1 MKRMRIDRASLEAL
15 YPPMDAAFERELR
28 QRIAGLP
35 AGKEKAMKKKT
46 GFALVLAAALLLAL
60 AASALA
66 AFAASQG
73 FFADVARIQLEGGYY
88 DGWTL
93 EEKEQVVRLMKE
105 NGILTDAQAWDTA
118 LRETDAKQ
126 REAALD
132 SLFAGRYGVNG
143 RTDVIGVDSILIKE
157 KGALETWSME
167 DKAWY
172 SAMLEDIGL
181 LGSDAEVY
189 MLPDEGAISVLEA
202 EQIAREAVISAYGLK
217 SDALDGCTALV
228 DCREYIDEVGVLPP
242 YFLVEL
248 RRGENP
254 LYWVCVSQQGRV
266 LSSED
271 GYSSVTSPAEDA
283 AEQKRRAALEAVPQE
298 QRLAAHTDG
307 LAALPV
313 QTVELSQDAWI
324 DGMTTLLDGTL
335 LVYGYAQSAE
345 GVLAGLE
352 VEGKTP
358 FALRMDE
365 HGEVL
370 WRTALEQ
377 QGCVTAAME
386 LDGGDILLLIEED
399 TDDVEDRHYY
409 QTRLDADG
417 SAKETVLLPMTEE
430 MTGIRCEYELLWASA
445 GHGGFLLDGVAGA
458 RNIPFCVQLDEGGKP
473 VFARTMEE
481 LGGMP
486 VSVYAAQD
494 GYIVAAWNRK
504 SELPLLRWLDEE
516 GNTVSESPAD
526 AALAGLGIVRILP
539 CEDGSII
546 ATASSGEAGDHR
558 LLCIDANGGLR
569 WQVQGRLDTGT
580 NASRMGLVKLKRGYA
595 TLCRH
600 DLPGDDTV
608 MHRGLVLFGDDG
620 HQVSELRLS
629 PLEEDRNWRGSASL
643 AAVGEWGL
651 AVAVNVLEEDSADW
665 SVSRNSC
672 AVLIADTKR
681 QK

>member
-15 YPPMDAAFERELR
+15 YPPMDAAFERALR

-35 AGKEKAMKKKT
+35 AEREKTMKKKT
-46 GFALVLAAALLLAL
+46 GLALVLAAALLLAL
-60 AASALA
+60 AATALA

-93 EEKEQVVRLMKE
+93 GEKEQVVQLMKE
-105 NGILTDAQAWDTA
+105 NGILTDAQAWDAA
-118 LRETDAKQ
+118 LRETDAQK
-126 REAALD
+126 RETALD
-132 SLFAGRYGVNG
+132 ALFAARYGVNG

-157 KGALETWSME
+157 KGPFETWSME

-189 MLPDEGAISVLEA
+189 MLPDEDAISVQEA
-202 EQIAREAVISAYGLK
+202 ERIAREAVISAYGME
-217 SDALDGCTALV
+217 SDALDDCTALV

-271 GYSSVTSPAEDA
+271 GYSGVTSPAEDA
-283 AEQKRRAALEAVPQE
+283 AEKKRRAALEAVPQE
-298 QRLAAHTDG
+298 QRLAAHTAS
-307 LAALPV
+307 LEMLPV

-324 DGMTTLLDGTL
+324 DGLVTLADGTL
-335 LVYGYAQSAE
+335 LVYGYAQSAD
-345 GVLAGLE
+345 GLLAGLE

-358 FALRMDE
+358 FALRMDG

-370 WRTALEQ
+370 WRTALEL

-386 LDGGDILLLIEED
+386 LYGGDILLLIEED

-417 SAKETVLLPMTEE
+417 AAKETVLIPMTEE
-430 MTGIRCEYELLWASA
+430 MTGIRCEFELLWASK
-445 GHGGFLLDGVAGA
+445 GHSGFLLEGVAGA
-458 RNIPFCVQLDEGGKP
+458 RNIPFCVQLDERGKP

-486 VSVYAAQD
+486 VSVHAAQE

-504 SELPLLRWLDEE
+504 SELPLLRWLDED
-516 GNTVSESPAD
+516 GDTVRESPAD

-539 CEDGSII
+539 CEDGSIT

-558 LLCIDANGGLR
+558 LLCIDTQGALV

-580 NASRMGLVKLKRGYA
+580 YTSWMGLVKLKQGYV

-608 MHRGLVLFGDDG
+608 THRGLVLFDVEG
-620 HQVSELRLS
+620 HQVGELRLS

-651 AVAVNVLEEDSADW
+651 AVGVNVLEENSADW

-672 AVLIADTKR
+672 AVMLIDMR
-681 QK
+681 GE

>member
-15 YPPMDAAFERELR
+15 YPPMDAAFERALR

-35 AGKEKAMKKKT
+35 AEREKTMKKKT
-46 GFALVLAAALLLAL
+46 GLALVLAAALLLAL
-60 AASALA
+60 AATALA

-93 EEKEQVVRLMKE
+93 GEKEQVVRLMKE
-105 NGILTDAQAWDTA
+105 NGILTDAQAWDAA
-118 LRETDAKQ
+118 LRETDAQK
-126 REAALD
+126 RETALD
-132 SLFAGRYGVNG
+132 ALFAARYGVNG

-157 KGALETWSME
+157 KGPFETWSME

-189 MLPDEGAISVLEA
+189 MLPDEDAISVQEA
-202 EQIAREAVISAYGLK
+202 ERIAREAVISAYGME
-217 SDALDGCTALV
+217 SDALDDCTALV

-271 GYSSVTSPAEDA
+271 GYSSVTSPEEDA
-283 AEQKRRAALEAVPQE
+283 EEQKRRAALEAVPPE
-298 QRLAAHTDG
+298 QRLAAHTAS
-307 LAALPV
+307 LEMLPV
-313 QTVELSQDAWI
+313 QTVELSQDAWL
-324 DGMTTLLDGTL
+324 DGMETLSDGTL
-335 LVYGYAQSAE
+335 LVYGYAQSAD
-345 GVLAGLE
+345 GLLAGLE

-358 FALRMDE
+358 FALRMDG

-370 WRTALEQ
+370 WRTALDQ

-386 LDGGDILLLIEED
+386 LYGGDILLLIEED
-399 TDDVEDRHYY
+399 TDDVEDRRYY

-417 SAKETVLLPMTEE
+417 AAKETVLIPMTEE
-430 MTGIRCEYELLWASA
+430 MTGIRCEFELLWASK
-445 GHGGFLLDGVAGA
+445 GHGGFLLEGVAGA
-458 RNIPFCVQLDEGGKP
+458 RNIPFCVQLDERGQP

-486 VSVYAAQD
+486 VSVHAAQE
-494 GYIVAAWNRK
+494 GYIVTAWNRK
-504 SELPLLRWLDEE
+504 SELPLLRWLD
-516 GNTVSESPAD
+516 GDGDTVRESPAD

-539 CEDGSII
+539 CEDGSIT

-558 LLCIDANGGLR
+558 LLCIDTQGALV

-580 NASRMGLVKLKRGYA
+580 YTSWMGLVKLKQGYV

-608 MHRGLVLFGDDG
+608 THRGLVLFDVEG
-620 HQVSELRLS
+620 HQVGELRLS

-651 AVAVNVLEEDSADW
+651 AVGVNVLEENSADW

-672 AVLIADTKR
+672 AVMLIDMR
-681 QK
+681 GE

>member
-15 YPPMDAAFERELR
+15 YPPMDAAFERALR

-35 AGKEKAMKKKT
+35 AEREKTMKKKT
-46 GFALVLAAALLLAL
+46 GLALVLAAALLLAL
-60 AASALA
+60 AATALA

-105 NGILTDAQAWDTA
+105 NGILTDAQAWDAA
-118 LRETDAKQ
+118 LRETDAQK
-126 REAALD
+126 RETALD
-132 SLFAGRYGVNG
+132 ALFAARYGVNG

-157 KGALETWSME
+157 KGPFETWSME

-189 MLPDEGAISVLEA
+189 MLPEEDAISVQEA
-202 EQIAREAVISAYGLK
+202 ERIAREAVISAYGME
-217 SDALDGCTALV
+217 SDALDDCTALV

-271 GYSSVTSPAEDA
+271 GYSGVTSPAEDVE
-283 AEQKRRAALEAVPQE
+283 EQKRRAALEAVPQE
-298 QRLAAHTDG
+298 QRLAAHTAS
-307 LAALPV
+307 LEMLPV

-324 DGMTTLLDGTL
+324 DGLVTLADGTL
-335 LVYGYAQSAE
+335 LVYGYAQSAD
-345 GVLAGLE
+345 GLLAGLE

-358 FALRMDE
+358 FALRMDG

-370 WRTALEQ
+370 WRTALEL

-386 LDGGDILLLIEED
+386 LYGGDILLLIEED
-399 TDDVEDRHYY
+399 AEDVTRQRYC
-409 QTRLDADG
+409 QIRLDADG
-417 SAKETVLLPMTEE
+417 TAKETVLIPMTEE
-430 MTGIRCEYELLWASA
+430 MTGIRCEFELLWASK
-445 GHGGFLLDGVAGA
+445 GHGGFLLEGVAGA
-458 RNIPFCVQLDEGGKP
+458 RNIPFCVQLDERGQP

-486 VSVYAAQD
+486 VSVHAAQE
-494 GYIVAAWNRK
+494 GYIVTAWNRK
-504 SELPLLRWLDEE
+504 SELPLLRWLD
-516 GNTVSESPAD
+516 GDGDTVRESPAD

-539 CEDGSII
+539 CEDGSIT

-558 LLCIDANGGLR
+558 LLCIDTQGALV

-580 NASRMGLVKLKRGYA
+580 YTSWMGLVKLKQGYA

-608 MHRGLVLFGDDG
+608 THRGLVLFDVEG
-620 HQVSELRLS
+620 HQVGELRLS

-651 AVAVNVLEEDSADW
+651 AVGVNVLEENSADW

-672 AVLIADTKR
+672 TVMLIDMR
-681 QK
+681 GE

>member
-15 YPPMDAAFERELR
+15 YPPMDAAFERGLR
-28 QRIAGLP
+28 RRIAGLP
-35 AGKEKAMKKKT
+35 MGKEKAMKKKT
-46 GFALVLAAALLLAL
+46 GLALVLAAALLLAL
-60 AASALA
+60 AATALA

-105 NGILTDAQAWDTA
+105 NGILTEAQEWDAALSERDAQ
-118 LRETDAKQ
+118 R

-132 SLFAGRYGVNG
+132 SLFAARYGVNG
-143 RTDVIGVDSILIKE
+143 RTDVIGVDSILMKE
-157 KGALETWSME
+157 KGPLETWSME

-189 MLPDEGAISVLEA
+189 MLPEEGAISVQEA
-202 EQIAREAVISAYGLK
+202 ERIAKDAVISAYGME
-217 SDALDGCTALV
+217 DGALDGCTAQV
-228 DCREYIDEVGVLPP
+228 DCREYIDEVGLLPP

-248 RRGENP
+248 RQGENP

-266 LSSED
+266 LTSAD
-271 GYSSVTSPAEDA
+271 GYSGVTSPAEDT
-283 AEQKRRAALEAVPQE
+283 AERKRRAELEAVPQE
-298 QRLAAHTDG
+298 QRLATHTEG
-307 LAALPV
+307 LEILPV
-313 QTVELSQDAWI
+313 RTVQVSQDAWI
-324 DGMTTLLDGTL
+324 DGLLTLSDGML
-335 LVYGYAQSAE
+335 LVYGDAQSAD
-345 GVLAGLE
+345 GLLAGLE
-352 VEGKTP
+352 VEGETP

-365 HGEVL
+365 NGEVL

-386 LDGGDILLLIEED
+386 LDGGDLLLLIED
-399 TDDVEDRHYY
+399 DADDVTQQRYH
-409 QTRLDADG
+409 QVRLGPDG
-417 SAKETVLLPMTEE
+417 AVKGTMLIPKTEK
-430 MTGIRCEYELLWASA
+430 MTGIRCEYELLWASG
-445 GHGGFLLDGVAGA
+445 GHGGFLMEGVAGA
-458 RNIPFCVQLDEGGKP
+458 RNIPFCVQLDEAGQP

-486 VSVYAAQD
+486 VSVHAAQD

-504 SELPLLRWLDEE
+504 SGLPLLRWLDGA
-516 GNTVSESPAD
+516 GNTVRESTAD
-526 AALAGLGIVRILP
+526 AALAGLGIVRMLP
-539 CEDGSII
+539 CEDGSIV

-558 LLCIDANGGLR
+558 LLCIDAQGGLR
-569 WQVQGRLDTGT
+569 WQAQGELDTGM
-580 NASRMGLVKLKRGYA
+580 NAARMGLVRLKRGYV

-600 DLPGDDTV
+600 DLPEDDTV
-608 MHRGLVLFGDDG
+608 THRGLVLFGDDG
-620 HQVSELRLS
+620 HQVSELRLL

-651 AVAVNVLEEDSADW
+651 AVAVNVLEEDRADGSAD
-665 SVSRNSC
+665 RNIC
-672 AVLIADTKR
+672 AVLLVDMGGE
-681 QK
+681 

>member
-15 YPPMDAAFERELR
+15 YPPMDAAFERALR

-35 AGKEKAMKKKT
+35 AEREKTMKKKT
-46 GFALVLAAALLLAL
+46 GLALVLAAALLLAL
-60 AASALA
+60 AATALA

-93 EEKEQVVRLMKE
+93 GEKEQVVRLMKE
-105 NGILTDAQAWDTA
+105 NGILTDAQAWDAA
-118 LRETDAKQ
+118 LRETDAQK
-126 REAALD
+126 RETSLD
-132 SLFAGRYGVNG
+132 ALFAARYGVNG
-143 RTDVIGVDSILIKE
+143 RTDVIGVDSILMKE
-157 KGALETWSME
+157 KGPLETWSME

-189 MLPDEGAISVLEA
+189 MLPEEDAISVQEA
-202 EQIAREAVISAYGLK
+202 ERIAREAVISAYGME
-217 SDALDGCTALV
+217 SDALDDCTALV

-271 GYSSVTSPAEDA
+271 GYSGVTSPAEDA
-283 AEQKRRAALEAVPQE
+283 AEKKRRAALEAVPQE
-298 QRLAAHTDG
+298 QRLAAHT
-307 LAALPV
+307 ASIEMLPV

-324 DGMTTLLDGTL
+324 DGLVTLADGTL
-335 LVYGYAQSAE
+335 LVYGYAQSAD
-345 GVLAGLE
+345 GLLAGLE

-358 FALRMDE
+358 FALRMDG

-370 WRTALEQ
+370 WRTALDQ

-386 LDGGDILLLIEED
+386 LYSGDILLLIEED
-399 TDDVEDRHYY
+399 TDDVEDRRYY

-417 SAKETVLLPMTEE
+417 AAKETVLIPMTEE
-430 MTGIRCEYELLWASA
+430 MTGIRCEFELLWASG
-445 GHGGFLLDGVAGA
+445 GHGGFLLEGVAGA
-458 RNIPFCVQLDEGGKP
+458 RNIPFCVQLDERGQP

-486 VSVYAAQD
+486 VSVHAAQE
-494 GYIVAAWNRK
+494 GYIVTAWNRK
-504 SELPLLRWLDEE
+504 SELPLLRWLD
-516 GNTVSESPAD
+516 GDGDTVRESSAD

-539 CEDGSII
+539 CEDGSIT

-558 LLCIDANGGLR
+558 LLCIDTQGALV

-580 NASRMGLVKLKRGYA
+580 YTSWMGLVKLKQGYV

-608 MHRGLVLFGDDG
+608 THRGLVLFDVEG
-620 HQVSELRLS
+620 HQVGELRLS

-651 AVAVNVLEEDSADW
+651 AVGVNVLEENSADW

-672 AVLIADTKR
+672 AVMLIDMR
-681 QK
+681 GE

>member
-15 YPPMDAAFERELR
+15 YPPMDAAFERALR

-35 AGKEKAMKKKT
+35 EEREKTMKKKT
-46 GFALVLAAALLLAL
+46 GLALVLAAALLLAL
-60 AASALA
+60 AATALA

-93 EEKEQVVRLMKE
+93 GEKEQVVRLMKE
-105 NGILTDAQAWDTA
+105 NGILTDAQAWDAA
-118 LRETDAKQ
+118 LRETDAQK
-126 REAALD
+126 RETTLD
-132 SLFAGRYGVNG
+132 ALFAARYGVNG

-157 KGALETWSME
+157 KGPLETWSME

-189 MLPDEGAISVLEA
+189 MLPDEDAISVQEA
-202 EQIAREAVISAYGLK
+202 ERIAREAVISAYGME
-217 SDALDGCTALV
+217 SDALDDCTALV

-271 GYSSVTSPAEDA
+271 GYSSVTSPAEDVE
-283 AEQKRRAALEAVPQE
+283 EQKRRAALEAVPQE
-298 QRLAAHTDG
+298 QRLAAHTAS
-307 LAALPV
+307 LEMLPV
-313 QTVELSQDAWI
+313 QTVELSQDAWLE
-324 DGMTTLLDGTL
+324 DMLTLSDGTL
-335 LVYGYAQSAE
+335 LVYGYAQSAD
-345 GVLAGLE
+345 GLLAGLE
-352 VEGKTP
+352 IEGKTP
-358 FALRMDE
+358 FALRMDG

-370 WRTALEQ
+370 WRTALEL
-377 QGCVTAAME
+377 QGCVTVAME
-386 LDGGDILLLIEED
+386 LYGGDILLLIEED
-399 TDDVEDRHYY
+399 TDDVEDRRYY
-409 QTRLDADG
+409 QTRLDTDG
-417 SAKETVLLPMTEE
+417 AAKETVLLPMTEE
-430 MTGIRCEYELLWASA
+430 MTGIRCEFELLWASK
-445 GHGGFLLDGVAGA
+445 GHGGFLLEGVAGA
-458 RNIPFCVQLDEGGKP
+458 RNIPFCVQLDERGQP

-486 VSVYAAQD
+486 VSVHAAQE
-494 GYIVAAWNRK
+494 GYIVTAWNRK
-504 SELPLLRWLDEE
+504 SELPLLRWLD
-516 GNTVSESPAD
+516 GDGDTVRESPAD

-539 CEDGSII
+539 CEDGSIT

-558 LLCIDANGGLR
+558 LLCIDTQGALVWR
-569 WQVQGRLDTGT
+569 VQGRLDTGT
-580 NASRMGLVKLKRGYA
+580 YTSWMGLVKLKQGYVP
-595 TLCRH
+595 LCRH

-608 MHRGLVLFGDDG
+608 THRGLVLFDVEG
-620 HQVSELRLS
+620 HQVGELRLS

-651 AVAVNVLEEDSADW
+651 AVGVNVLEENSADW

-672 AVLIADTKR
+672 AVMLIDMR
-681 QK
+681 GE

>member
-15 YPPMDAAFERELR
+15 YPPMDAAFERALR

-35 AGKEKAMKKKT
+35 AEREKTMKKKT
-46 GFALVLAAALLLAL
+46 GLALVLAAALLLAL
-60 AASALA
+60 AATALA

-105 NGILTDAQAWDTA
+105 NGILTDAQAWDAA
-118 LRETDAKQ
+118 LRETDAQK
-126 REAALD
+126 RETALD
-132 SLFAGRYGVNG
+132 ALFAARYGVNG

-157 KGALETWSME
+157 KGPLETWSME

-189 MLPDEGAISVLEA
+189 MLPDEDAISVQEA
-202 EQIAREAVISAYGLK
+202 ERIAWEAVISAYGME
-217 SDALDGCTALV
+217 SDALDDCTALV

-271 GYSSVTSPAEDA
+271 GYSSVTSPEEDA
-283 AEQKRRAALEAVPQE
+283 EEQKRRAALEAVPPE
-298 QRLAAHTDG
+298 QRLAAHTAS
-307 LAALPV
+307 LEMLPV

-324 DGMTTLLDGTL
+324 DGLVTLADGTL
-335 LVYGYAQSAE
+335 LVYGYAQSAD
-345 GVLAGLE
+345 GLLAGLE

-358 FALRMDE
+358 FALRMDG

-370 WRTALEQ
+370 WRTALEL

-386 LDGGDILLLIEED
+386 LYGGDILLLIEED
-399 TDDVEDRHYY
+399 TDDVEDRRYY

-417 SAKETVLLPMTEE
+417 AAKETVLIPMTEE
-430 MTGIRCEYELLWASA
+430 MTGIRCEFELLWASK
-445 GHGGFLLDGVAGA
+445 GHGGFLLEGVAGA
-458 RNIPFCVQLDEGGKP
+458 RNIPFCVQLDERGQP

-486 VSVYAAQD
+486 VSVHAAQE
-494 GYIVAAWNRK
+494 GYIVTAWNRK
-504 SELPLLRWLDEE
+504 SELPLLRWLD
-516 GNTVSESPAD
+516 GDGDTVRESPAD

-539 CEDGSII
+539 CEDGSIT

-558 LLCIDANGGLR
+558 LLCIDTQGALV

-580 NASRMGLVKLKRGYA
+580 YTSWMGLVKLKQGYV

-608 MHRGLVLFGDDG
+608 TRRGLVLFDVEG
-620 HQVSELRLS
+620 HQVGELRLS
-629 PLEEDRNWRGSASL
+629 PFEEDRNWRGSASL

-651 AVAVNVLEEDSADW
+651 AVGVNVLEENSADW

-672 AVLIADTKR
+672 AVMLIDMR
-681 QK
+681 EE

>member
-15 YPPMDAAFERELR
+15 YPPMDAAFERALR

-35 AGKEKAMKKKT
+35 AEREKTMKKKT
-46 GFALVLAAALLLAL
+46 GLALVLAAALLLAL
-60 AASALA
+60 AATALA

-93 EEKEQVVRLMKE
+93 GEKEQVVRLMKE
-105 NGILTDAQAWDTA
+105 NGILTDAQAWDAA
-118 LRETDAKQ
+118 LRETDAQK
-126 REAALD
+126 RETALD
-132 SLFAGRYGVNG
+132 ALFAARYGVNG

-157 KGALETWSME
+157 KGPLETWSME

-189 MLPDEGAISVLEA
+189 MLPDEDAISVQEA
-202 EQIAREAVISAYGLK
+202 ERIAREAVISAYGME
-217 SDALDGCTALV
+217 SDALDDCTALV

-254 LYWVCVSQQGRV
+254 LYWVCVSQQGKV

-271 GYSSVTSPAEDA
+271 GYSSVTSPAEDVE
-283 AEQKRRAALEAVPQE
+283 EQKRRAALEAVPQE
-298 QRLAAHTDG
+298 QRLAAHTAS
-307 LAALPV
+307 LEMLPV
-313 QTVELSQDAWI
+313 QTVELSQDAWLE
-324 DGMTTLLDGTL
+324 DMLTLSDGTL
-335 LVYGYAQSAE
+335 LVYGYAQSAD
-345 GVLAGLE
+345 GLLAGLE
-352 VEGKTP
+352 IEGKTP
-358 FALRMDE
+358 FALRMDG

-370 WRTALEQ
+370 WRTALEL

-386 LDGGDILLLIEED
+386 LYGGDILLLIEED
-399 TDDVEDRHYY
+399 TDDVEDRRYY

-417 SAKETVLLPMTEE
+417 AAKETVLIPMTEE
-430 MTGIRCEYELLWASA
+430 MTGIRCEFELLWASK
-445 GHGGFLLDGVAGA
+445 GHGGFLLKGVAGA
-458 RNIPFCVQLDEGGKP
+458 RNIPFCVQLDERGQP

-486 VSVYAAQD
+486 VSVHAAQE

-504 SELPLLRWLDEE
+504 SELPLLRWLDGD
-516 GNTVSESPAD
+516 GNTVRESPAD

-539 CEDGSII
+539 CEDGSIT

-558 LLCIDANGGLR
+558 LLCIDTQGALV

-580 NASRMGLVKLKRGYA
+580 YTSWMGLVKLKQGYV

-600 DLPGDDTV
+600 DLPGDDTLT
-608 MHRGLVLFGDDG
+608 HRGLVLFDVEG
-620 HQVSELRLS
+620 HQVGELRLS

-643 AAVGEWGL
+643 AAVGEWAWPLG
-651 AVAVNVLEEDSADW
+651 
-665 SVSRNSC
+665 
-672 AVLIADTKR
+672 
-681 QK
+681 

>member
-15 YPPMDAAFERELR
+15 YPPMDAAFERALR

-35 AGKEKAMKKKT
+35 AEREKTMKKKT
-46 GFALVLAAALLLAL
+46 GLALVLAAALLLAL
-60 AASALA
+60 AATALA

-93 EEKEQVVRLMKE
+93 GEKEQVVRLMKE
-105 NGILTDAQAWDTA
+105 NGILTDAQAWDAA
-118 LRETDAKQ
+118 LHETDAQK
-126 REAALD
+126 RETALD
-132 SLFAGRYGVNG
+132 ALFAARYGVNG

-157 KGALETWSME
+157 KGPFETWSME

-189 MLPDEGAISVLEA
+189 MLPEEDAISVQEA
-202 EQIAREAVISAYGLK
+202 ERIAREAVISAYGME
-217 SDALDGCTALV
+217 SDALDDCTALV

-271 GYSSVTSPAEDA
+271 GYSSVTSPEEDA
-283 AEQKRRAALEAVPQE
+283 EEQKRRAALEAVPPE
-298 QRLAAHTDG
+298 QRLAAHTAS
-307 LAALPV
+307 LEMLPV
-313 QTVELSQDAWI
+313 QTVELSQDAWL
-324 DGMTTLLDGTL
+324 DGMETLSDGTL
-335 LVYGYAQSAE
+335 LVYGYAQSAD
-345 GVLAGLE
+345 GLLAGLE

-358 FALRMDE
+358 FALRMDG

-370 WRTALEQ
+370 WRTALDQ

-386 LDGGDILLLIEED
+386 LYGGDILLLIEED
-399 TDDVEDRHYY
+399 TDDVEDRRYY
-409 QTRLDADG
+409 QTRLVADG
-417 SAKETVLLPMTEE
+417 AAKEMVLIPMTEE
-430 MTGIRCEYELLWASA
+430 MTGIRCEFELLWASK
-445 GHGGFLLDGVAGA
+445 GHSGFLLEGVAGA
-458 RNIPFCVQLDEGGKP
+458 RNIPFCVQLDERGQP

-486 VSVYAAQD
+486 VSVHAAQE

-504 SELPLLRWLDEE
+504 SELPLLRWLD
-516 GNTVSESPAD
+516 GDGDTVRESSAD
-526 AALAGLGIVRILP
+526 AALAGLGIMRILP
-539 CEDGSII
+539 CEDGSIT

-558 LLCIDANGGLR
+558 LLCIDTQGALV

-580 NASRMGLVKLKRGYA
+580 YTSWMGLVKLKQGYA

-608 MHRGLVLFGDDG
+608 THRGLVLFDVEG
-620 HQVSELRLS
+620 HQVGELRLS

-651 AVAVNVLEEDSADW
+651 AVGVNVLEENSADW

-672 AVLIADTKR
+672 TVMLIDMR
-681 QK
+681 GE

>member
-35 AGKEKAMKKKT
+35 AGKEKAMKRKT
-46 GFALVLAAALLLAL
+46 GYALVLAAALLLAL
-60 AASALA
+60 AATALA

-93 EEKEQVVRLMKE
+93 GEKEQVVRLMKE
-105 NGILTDAQAWDTA
+105 NGILTDAQEWDAA
-118 LRETDAKQ
+118 LRETDAQQ

-157 KGALETWSME
+157 KGPLETWSME

-181 LGSDAEVY
+181 LGSDAEIY
-189 MLPDEGAISVLEA
+189 MLPDEDAISVQEA
-202 EQIAREAVISAYGLK
+202 ERIAREAVISAYGLK
-217 SDALDGCTALV
+217 SDALNGCTALV

-271 GYSSVTSPAEDA
+271 GYSSVTSPAEDV

-298 QRLAAHTDG
+298 RRLAAHADA

-324 DGMTTLLDGTL
+324 DGMTALADGTL
-335 LVYGYAQSAE
+335 LVYGYAQSADGLLE
-345 GVLAGLE
+345 GLE
-352 VEGKTP
+352 IEGKTP

-365 HGEVL
+365 HGAVL
-370 WRTALEQ
+370 WRTALDQ

-386 LDGGDILLLIEED
+386 LDGGDILLLID
-399 TDDVEDRHYY
+399 DDADDVTQRRYH
-409 QTRLDADG
+409 QTRLAPDG
-417 SAKETVLLPMTEE
+417 AAKETVLIPMTEE
-430 MTGIRCEYELLWASA
+430 MTGIRCEFELLWASA

-458 RNIPFCVQLDEGGKP
+458 QNIPFCVQLDERGRP

-481 LGGMP
+481 LSEMP
-486 VSVYAAQD
+486 VSIYAAQG

-504 SELPLLRWLDEE
+504 SELPLLRWLDRS
-516 GNTVSESPAD
+516 GNTVRESPAD
-526 AALAGLGIVRILP
+526 AALAGVGIVRILP
-539 CEDGSII
+539 CEDGSIM
-546 ATASSGEAGDHR
+546 ATASSGEEGDHR
-558 LLCIDANGGLR
+558 LLCLDAQGSLV

-580 NASRMGLVKLKRGYA
+580 YASRMGLVKLNQGYA

-600 DLPGDDTV
+600 DLPGDDT
-608 MHRGLVLFGDDG
+608 MTHQGLVLFDIEKR
-620 HQVSELRLS
+620 QVSELRLP
-629 PLEEDRNWRGSASL
+629 PLEEDRNWRGSAMLS
-643 AAVGEWGL
+643 AVGEEGV
-651 AVAVNVLEEDSADW
+651 AVAVNVLEEYSADR
-665 SVSRNSC
+665 SARCNSC
-672 AVLIADTKR
+672 AVLLADLRKAE
-681 QK
+681 

>member
-1 MKRMRIDRASLEAL
+1 MKRMRINRASLEAL
-15 YPPMDAAFERELR
+15 YPPMDAAFERGLR
-28 QRIAGLP
+28 RRIADLP
-35 AGKEKAMKKKT
+35 MGKEKAMKKKT

-60 AASALA
+60 AATALA
-66 AFAASQG
+66 AFAVSQG

-105 NGILTDAQAWDTA
+105 NGILSDAQEWDAA
-118 LRETDAKQ
+118 LSEADAQ
-126 REAALD
+126 RREAALD
-132 SLFAGRYGVNG
+132 SLFAARYGVNG
-143 RTDVIGVDSILIKE
+143 RTDVIGVDSILIRE
-157 KGALETWSME
+157 KGPLETWSME

-189 MLPDEGAISVLEA
+189 MLPDEGAISVQEA
-202 EQIAREAVISAYGLK
+202 ERIAREAVISAYGLK

-271 GYSSVTSPAEDA
+271 GYSSVISPAEDA
-283 AEQKRRAALEAVPQE
+283 AERKRRAALEAVPQE

-307 LAALPV
+307 LEILPV
-313 QTVELSQDAWI
+313 RIIELSQDAWI
-324 DGMTTLLDGTL
+324 DGIMSLADGTL
-335 LVYGYAQSAE
+335 LVYGYAQSAD
-345 GVLAGLE
+345 GLLVGLE

-358 FALRMDE
+358 FALRLDE
-365 HGEVL
+365 QGEVL
-370 WRTALEQ
+370 WRMVLEH

-386 LDGGDILLLIEED
+386 LYGGDLLLLIEDDAED
-399 TDDVEDRHYY
+399 VTQQRYHQV
-409 QTRLDADG
+409 RLDADG
-417 SAKETVLLPMTEE
+417 AVKETVLIPKTEE
-430 MTGIRCEYELLWASA
+430 MTGIRCEFELLWASG
-445 GHGGFLLDGVAGA
+445 GHGGFLLEGVAGA
-458 RNIPFCVQLDEGGKP
+458 RNIPFCVQLDEAGQP

-486 VSVYAAQD
+486 VGVHAAQE

-504 SELPLLRWLDEE
+504 SGLLLLRWLDGD
-516 GNTVSESPAD
+516 GNTARESPVD
-526 AALAGLGIVRILP
+526 AVLAGLGIMRILP
-539 CEDGSII
+539 CEDGSIV
-546 ATASSGEAGDHR
+546 ATASSGKAGDHR
-558 LLCIDANGGLR
+558 LLCIDAQGGLR
-569 WQVQGRLDTGT
+569 WQVQGELDTGT
-580 NASRMGLVKLKRGYA
+580 NAARMGLVKLRRGYV

-600 DLPGDDTV
+600 DLPEDDTV
-608 MHRGLVLFGDDG
+608 THRGLVLFDMEKR
-620 HQVSELRLS
+620 QVSELRLP
-629 PLEEDRNWRGSASL
+629 PLEEDRNWRGSADL
-643 AAVGEWGL
+643 AAIGEGGL
-651 AVAVNVLEEDSADW
+651 AIAVNVLEENSADW

-672 AVLIADTKR
+672 AVLIADTRR

>member
-15 YPPMDAAFERELR
+15 YPPMDAAFERALR

-35 AGKEKAMKKKT
+35 AEREKTMKKKT
-46 GFALVLAAALLLAL
+46 GLALVLAAALLLAL
-60 AASALA
+60 AATALA
-66 AFAASQG
+66 AFAVSQG

-93 EEKEQVVRLMKE
+93 GEKEQVVRLMKE
-105 NGILTDAQAWDTA
+105 NGILTDAQAWDAA
-118 LRETDAKQ
+118 LRETDAQK
-126 REAALD
+126 REMALD
-132 SLFAGRYGVNG
+132 ALFAARYGVNG

-157 KGALETWSME
+157 KGPLETWSME

-189 MLPDEGAISVLEA
+189 MLPDEDAISVQEA
-202 EQIAREAVISAYGLK
+202 ERIAREAVISAYGME
-217 SDALDGCTALV
+217 SDALDDCTALV

-271 GYSSVTSPAEDA
+271 GYSGVTSPTEDA
-283 AEQKRRAALEAVPQE
+283 AEKKRRAALEAVPQE

-307 LAALPV
+307 LAMLPV
-313 QTVELSQDAWI
+313 QTVKLSQDAWI
-324 DGMTTLLDGTL
+324 DGLVTLADGTL
-335 LVYGYAQSAE
+335 LVYGYAQSAD
-345 GVLAGLE
+345 GLLAGLE

-358 FALRMDE
+358 FALRMDG

-370 WRTALEQ
+370 WRTALDQ

-386 LDGGDILLLIEED
+386 LYGGDILLLIEED
-399 TDDVEDRHYY
+399 AEDVTRQRYH

-417 SAKETVLLPMTEE
+417 TAKETVLIPMTEE
-430 MTGIRCEYELLWASA
+430 MTGIRCEFELLWASG
-445 GHGGFLLDGVAGA
+445 GHGGFLLEGVAGA
-458 RNIPFCVQLDEGGKP
+458 RNIPFCVQLDERGQP

-486 VSVYAAQD
+486 VSVYAAQE
-494 GYIVAAWNRK
+494 GYIVTAWNRK
-504 SELPLLRWLDEE
+504 SELPLLRWLDED
-516 GNTVSESPAD
+516 GDTVCESPAD

-539 CEDGSII
+539 CEDGSIT

-558 LLCIDANGGLR
+558 LLCIDTQGALV

-580 NASRMGLVKLKRGYA
+580 YTSWMGLVKLKQCYA

-608 MHRGLVLFGDDG
+608 THRGLVLFDVEGY
-620 HQVSELRLS
+620 QVGELRLS

-651 AVAVNVLEEDSADW
+651 AVGVNVLEENSAVW

-672 AVLIADTKR
+672 AVMLIDMR
-681 QK
+681 GE

>member
-15 YPPMDAAFERELR
+15 YPPMDAAFERALR

-35 AGKEKAMKKKT
+35 EEREKTMKKKT
-46 GFALVLAAALLLAL
+46 GLALVLAAALLLAL
-60 AASALA
+60 AATALA

-93 EEKEQVVRLMKE
+93 GEKEQVVRLMKE
-105 NGILTDAQAWDTA
+105 NGILTDAQAWDAA
-118 LRETDAKQ
+118 LRETDAQK
-126 REAALD
+126 RETALD
-132 SLFAGRYGVNG
+132 ALFAARYGVNG

-157 KGALETWSME
+157 KGPLETWSME

-189 MLPDEGAISVLEA
+189 MLPDEDAISVQEA
-202 EQIAREAVISAYGLK
+202 ERIAREAVISAYGME
-217 SDALDGCTALV
+217 SDALDDCTALV

-271 GYSSVTSPAEDA
+271 GYSSVTSPEEDA
-283 AEQKRRAALEAVPQE
+283 AEKKRRAALEAVPPE
-298 QRLAAHTDG
+298 QRLAAHTAS
-307 LAALPV
+307 LEMLPV

-324 DGMTTLLDGTL
+324 DGLVTLADGTL
-335 LVYGYAQSAE
+335 LVYGYAQSAD
-345 GVLAGLE
+345 GLLAGLE

-358 FALRMDE
+358 FALRMDG

-370 WRTALEQ
+370 WRTALDQ

-386 LDGGDILLLIEED
+386 LYGGDILLLIEED
-399 TDDVEDRHYY
+399 TNDVEDRRYY

-417 SAKETVLLPMTEE
+417 AAKETVLIPMTEE
-430 MTGIRCEYELLWASA
+430 MTGIRCEFELLWASG
-445 GHGGFLLDGVAGA
+445 GHGGFLLEGVAGA
-458 RNIPFCVQLDEGGKP
+458 RNIPFCVQLDERGQP

-486 VSVYAAQD
+486 VSVYAAQE
-494 GYIVAAWNRK
+494 GYIVTAWNRK
-504 SELPLLRWLDEE
+504 SELPLLRWLD
-516 GNTVSESPAD
+516 GDGDTVRESPAD
-526 AALAGLGIVRILP
+526 AALAGLGIMRILP
-539 CEDGSII
+539 CEDGSIT

-558 LLCIDANGGLR
+558 LLCIDTQGALV

-580 NASRMGLVKLKRGYA
+580 YTSWMGLVKLKQGYV

-608 MHRGLVLFGDDG
+608 THRGLVLFDVEG
-620 HQVSELRLS
+620 HQVGELRLS

-651 AVAVNVLEEDSADW
+651 AVGVNVLEENSADW

-672 AVLIADTKR
+672 AVMLIDMR
-681 QK
+681 GE